1 MIQVIQG
8 TEIKM
13 EGNTYKCSGVWC
25 IGNKIK
31 QYEFT
36 TELGFVFKRKAD
48 YIQELLKNKT
58 IEKL

>member
-1 MIQVIQG
+1 MQQIIQE

-13 EGNTYKCSGVWC
+13 EGKVYKCSGVWC
-25 IGNKIK
+25 LGNKIK
-31 QYEFT
+31 QYEFK
-36 TELGFVFKRKAD
+36 TELGFMFKRKAD